1 MNDRNTLTT
10 YRKLE
15 SAIKNL
21 ADRFLPARLLYWG
34 ESDGYGS
41 WIRKASTS
49 IFTGVARSEEIENPA

>member
-10 YRKLE
+10 YRKVE
-15 SAIKNL
+15 SGIKNL
-21 ADRFLPARLLYWG
+21 AGRNTASQVSVWV
-34 ESDGYGS
+34 ESYGYGS

>member
-10 YRKLE
+10 YRKVE
-15 SAIKNL
+15 SGIKNL
-21 ADRFLPARLLYWG
+21 AGSIPASQVSTFI
-34 ESDGYGS
+34 EICGYGS